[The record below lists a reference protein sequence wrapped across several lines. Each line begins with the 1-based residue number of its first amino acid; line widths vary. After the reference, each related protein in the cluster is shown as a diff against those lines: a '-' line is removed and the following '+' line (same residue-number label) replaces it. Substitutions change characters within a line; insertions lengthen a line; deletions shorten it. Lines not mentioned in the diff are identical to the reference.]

1 MEEGG
6 GIGPL
11 GEMLFGGLPL
21 LRGKEC
27 GACSYEK
34 DERWMAL
41 RKLRGSFNLGDL
53 GTGGRRLGWG
63 QASKQAKLAP
73 HLPPFWVS
81 MHAPPRPP
89 SPPKIVLLY
98 CPAPQRFTPNRE
110 EENYSEFEGDGG

>member
-21 LRGKEC
+21 LRGKNAERVVT
-27 GACSYEK
+27 K
-34 DERWMAL
+34 KTRWMAL

-63 QASKQAKLAP
+63 QASKQAKL
-73 HLPPFWVS
+73 LPICLRFGCPC
-81 MHAPPRPP
+81 MHH
-89 SPPKIVLLY
+89 
-98 CPAPQRFTPNRE
+98 PALQVPLKL
-110 EENYSEFEGDGG
+110 SS

>member
-34 DERWMAL
+34 DEMDGLEKIEGVLQFGRFGDG
-41 RKLRGSFNLGDL
+41 RTTLGL
-53 GTGGRRLGWG
+53 GT
-63 QASKQAKLAP
+63 SKQ
-73 HLPPFWVS
+73 S
-81 MHAPPRPP
+81 
-89 SPPKIVLLY
+89 
-98 CPAPQRFTPNRE
+98 
-110 EENYSEFEGDGG
+110 